1 MTNKMVRI
9 FSIIILIC
17 PALLPATAKNGAD
30 IKSAVVRVEVVSQR
44 PNYNDPWKMNTD
56 RNSSGSGCV
65 VAGERILT
73 NAHVVSD
80 QKFIQVQK
88 AGDVEKYAAE
98 VEFVAHDCDLALL
111 KVKDPEFFKGATPIA
126 LGGIPAEG
134 DRVTAY
140 GFPAGGSKISVTQ
153 GVVSRIELRLYSHSR
168 ETMLAV
174 QIDAALN
181 PGNSGGPVL
190 QGDRLAG
197 VAFEVRSDSENTGY
211 AIPVPII
218 ERFFKDIRDGRYDG
232 YPGLKGMFQSV
243 ANPALRSALKLK
255 DKRHGVYITKIGYG
269 STLWNVLNEGDVLL
283 SLDGVP
289 IASDGTIEFVNNDRV
304 DFNYLMCR
312 HQVGDEVEFTFL
324 RDGEVRSRR
333 VRLQVEKELVSP
345 PRYDVQPGYF
355 IFAGLLFMPETWDYL
370 QTWGKD
376 GPPTDLAYFLY
387 FSEIEK
393 DRSQV
398 VLLTKVLAHE
408 VNQGY
413 QEMADVIVTRVNGRA
428 IGSMADLPGAFA
440 KAQGAFHVVELK
452 NGGKIILDA
461 VAVEKAHTDIL
472 EKYNIPGD
480 RSDDLK

>member
-1 MTNKMVRI
+1 MANKK
-9 FSIIILIC
+9 ILFVMAMALA
-17 PALLPATAKNGAD
+17 ALLPAAAKNRAD
-30 IKSAVVRVEVVSQR
+30 IKSVVVRVDVVSQR
-44 PNYNDPWKMNTD
+44 PNYNDPWKMNSD
-56 RNSSGSGCV
+56 RAGSGSGCV

-111 KVKDPEFFKGATPIA
+111 KVKDPEFFKGATPIQ

-140 GFPAGGSKISVTQ
+140 GFPAGGSKISITQ
-153 GVVSRIELRLYSHSR
+153 GVVSRIELKNYSHSR
-168 ETMLAV
+168 EMMLTV

-181 PGNSGGPVL
+181 PGNSGGPVIL
-190 QGDRLAG
+190 DDRLAG
-197 VAFEVRSDSENTGY
+197 VAFEVRSNSENTGY
-211 AIPVPII
+211 AIPVPVI
-218 ERFFKDIRDGRYDG
+218 ERFFNDIRDGRYDG

-243 ANPALRSALKLK
+243 ENPAMRSSLRLK
-255 DKRHGVYITKIGYG
+255 DRRHGVLITRIAYG
-269 STLWNVLNEGDVLL
+269 STLWNVIKEGDVLL

-312 HQVGDEVEFTFL
+312 HQVGDEVGLTFL
-324 RDGEVRSRR
+324 RDGEELSRR
-333 VRLQVEKELVSP
+333 VRLQVEKDLVAP
-345 PRYDVQPGYF
+345 PRYDVQPSYF

-370 QTWGKD
+370 QTWGKE
-376 GPPTDLAYFLY
+376 GPPTDLSYYFY
-387 FSEIEK
+387 VNEIEK
-393 DRSQV
+393 DRTQV
-398 VLLTKVLAHE
+398 VLLSRVLAHE

-413 QEMADVIVTRVNGRA
+413 QEMADGIVARVNGRA

-452 NGGKIILDA
+452 SGGKIILDA
-461 VAVEKAHTDIL
+461 AAVEKAHKEIL
-472 EKYNIPGD
+472 ANYNIPKD

>member
-1 MTNKMVRI
+1 MTYKLVK
-9 FSIIILIC
+9 FVTLGVLVLL
-17 PALLPATAKNGAD
+17 AFLPAPAKNGGD
-30 IKSAVVRVEVVSQR
+30 IKNAVVRVEVVSQR

-73 NAHVVSD
+73 NAHIVSD

-111 KVKDPEFFKGATPIA
+111 KVKDPEFFKGAVPIQ

-140 GFPAGGSKISVTQ
+140 GFPSGGSKISVTQ
-153 GVVSRIELRLYSHSR
+153 GVVSRIELKRYSHSR

-197 VAFEVRSDSENTGY
+197 IAFEVRSDSENTGY
-211 AIPVPII
+211 IIPVPVI

-243 ANPALRSALKLK
+243 ENLALRSALKLK
-255 DKRHGVYITKIGYG
+255 DRRHGVLITMIEYG
-269 STLWNVLNEGDVLL
+269 STLWNVLNEGDVML

-304 DFNYLMCR
+304 DFNYLMCH
-312 HQVGDEVEFTFL
+312 HQVGDEVELTFL
-324 RDGEVRSRR
+324 RNGEVLSRR
-333 VRLQVEKELVSP
+333 VRLQVEKDLVAP
-345 PRYDVQPGYF
+345 PQYDVQPSYF

-376 GPPTDLAYFLY
+376 GPPTELAYFLY
-387 FSEIEK
+387 YSEVEM

-413 QEMADVIVTRVNGRA
+413 QEMNDVVVLRVNGQA
-428 IGSMADLPGAFA
+428 IGSMADLTSAFA
-440 KAQGAFHVVELK
+440 KPQGAFHVVELK

-461 VAVEKAHTDIL
+461 VAAEKAHKEIL
-472 EKYNIPGD
+472 EKYNIPKD
-480 RSDDLK
+480 RSDNLK